1 MVMRQM
7 RQNTKIVMILV
18 AITFVALMV
27 FEWGMNMSGQTASG
41 TIGRVGGTSV
51 SILEFQNTYRTL
63 YDQVQASQEQPISSQ
78 QDGEIED
85 MAWEQVVNQI
95 LVQEELAR
103 RGIRVTDEEVRQA
116 ARMSP
121 PPEFQTDPAFQN
133 EQGQFDLVR
142 YQQFLSEAG
151 QDPVFL
157 QQLEYYYRDLI
168 LRNKLMRQVTSGVF
182 VTDAELWRRYRDSN
196 ERATAT
202 FIAVSP
208 DARVPDSEVPV
219 TEEEVRAY
227 YEENEESFAVPAR
240 ATIRYVYMSKA
251 PSAADT
257 AAALARANAV
267 HAEVVG
273 GADFATVATRES
285 SDTGSAPIGGS
296 LGTFGRGTMI
306 AEFDSVAFALAPGEI
321 SEPFRTQFGYH
332 IVRVDSLDTAL
343 DQVSAR
349 HVLIPIEVTDESEVR
364 LLTRAD
370 SLETLSEGQT
380 LESVAGTFGLT
391 VLDGEISDESAVL
404 SGVGA
409 AGEAQ
414 DWIFEEAEGEGA
426 VSPVFE
432 TDAAFYAVEI
442 VSLLPAGVL
451 SFDDARAEI
460 ENDLRLERKA
470 ERTMEEA
477 AAWADELRSGTVT
490 MEALADRVGVA
501 PQTQGP
507 FTRIEFVPG
516 LGLSSPAIGAAF
528 GVAPG
533 EIAGPARAFDA
544 VVVLRVDARVPADS
558 AAWEA
563 QKAQQRSVVTNEI
576 QQLRLDQWLDGLRE
590 TTRIVDNR
598 IEYFRLAEEQAEQ
611 GLQNQFMF

>member
-1 MVMRQM
+1 MRQM
-7 RQNTKIVMILV
+7 RQNTKIIMILV

-27 FEWGMNMSGQTASG
+27 FEWGMNMSGRTAGG
-41 TIGRVGGTSV
+41 TIGRVGGTTV
-51 SILEFQNTYRTL
+51 SALDFQNSYRAL
-63 YDQVQASQEQPISSQ
+63 YDQVQAAQEQPISSQ
-78 QDGEIED
+78 QDQEIED

-95 LVQEELAR
+95 LIQEELAR

-121 PPEFQTDPAFQN
+121 PPEFQADPAFQN

-151 QDPVFL
+151 QDPLFL
-157 QQLEYYYRDLI
+157 QQLELYYRDLI

-182 VTDAELWRRYRDSN
+182 LTDAELWKRYRDEN
-196 ERATAT
+196 EQATAT

-208 DARVPDSEVPV
+208 DTRVADSEIPV
-219 TEEEVRAY
+219 TEDEVREY
-227 YEENEESFAVPAR
+227 YEENEETFQVPAR
-240 ATIRYVYMSKA
+240 ATVRYVYMNKA

-257 AAALARANAV
+257 AAALERARAV
-267 HAEVVG
+267 YQEVVG
-273 GADFATVATRES
+273 GADFATVAARES
-285 SDTGSAPIGGS
+285 SDTGSAANGGS
-296 LGTFGRGTMI
+296 LGTFARGTMV
-306 AEFDSVAFALAPGEI
+306 AEFDTVAFALDLNEI
-321 SEPFRTQFGYH
+321 SEPFRTAYGYH
-332 IVRVDSLDTAL
+332 IV
-343 DQVSAR
+343 QVVGQDEATDRIEAR
-349 HVLIPIEVTDESEVR
+349 HILIPIEVTDESEVR

-370 SLETLSEGQT
+370 SLETLAEGQT
-380 LESVAGTFGLT
+380 LESAATTFGLT
-391 VLDGEISDESAVL
+391 ILDGEITEETAVL
-404 SGVGA
+404 SGVGL

-414 DWIFEEAEGEGA
+414 DWIFEEAEGEGS

-442 VSLLPAGVL
+442 VSLAPAGVL
-451 SFDDARAEI
+451 SFEEARADI
-460 ENDLRLERKA
+460 ENDLRIERKT

-477 AAWADELRSGTVT
+477 AGWAAELRGGSVT
-490 MEALADRVGVA
+490 LEALADRIGVA

-507 FTRIEFVPG
+507 FTRADFVPG

-528 GVAPG
+528 GVPAG
-533 EIAGPARAFDA
+533 GIAGPARAFDA
-544 VVVLRVDARVPADS
+544 VVVMRVDSRVPADS

-563 QKAQQRSVVTNEI
+563 QKAQQRTALTSEV
-576 QQLRLDQWLDGLRE
+576 QQVRLDQWLDGLRE

-611 GLQNQFMF
+611 GLQNPLLY

>member
-1 MVMRQM
+1 MLMRQL

-27 FEWGMNMSGQTASG
+27 FEWGMNMSGQTAGG
-41 TIGRVGGTSV
+41 TIGRVGGTTVSV
-51 SILEFQNTYRTL
+51 LDFQNSYRVL

-78 QDGEIED
+78 QDSEIED

-95 LVQEELAR
+95 LIQEELGR

-121 PPEFQTDPAFQN
+121 PPEFQSDPAFQN

-142 YQQFLSEAG
+142 YQQFLGEAG
-151 QDPVFL
+151 QDPLFL
-157 QQLEYYYRDLI
+157 QQLELYYRDLI
-168 LRNKLMRQVTSGVF
+168 LRNKLIRQVTSGVF
-182 VTDAELWRRYRDSN
+182 LTDAELWKRYRDGN
-196 ERATAT
+196 EQATAT

-208 DARVPDSEVPV
+208 DTRVPDADVPV
-219 TEEEVRAY
+219 TEDEVRAY
-227 YEENEESFAVPAR
+227 YEENEESFQVPAR
-240 ATIRYVYMSKA
+240 ATLRYVYMNKA

-257 AAALARANAV
+257 TVALERARAV
-267 HAEVVG
+267 HQEVVG
-273 GADFATVATRES
+273 GADFATVAARES
-285 SDTGSAPIGGS
+285 SDTGSAAVGGS
-296 LGTFGRGTMI
+296 LGTFGRGIMTP
-306 AEFDSVAFALAPGEI
+306 ELEEVAFALAPGEI
-321 SEPFRTQFGYH
+321 GEPFLSPFGYH
-332 IVRVDSLDTAL
+332 IVQTVSRDEAL
-343 DQVSAR
+343 DQVEVR
-349 HVLIPIEVTDESEVR
+349 HILIPIELTDESEVG

-380 LESVAGTFGLT
+380 LASVASTFGLT
-391 VLDGEISDESAVL
+391 VLDGEISDETAVL
-404 SGVGA
+404 SGVGL

-432 TDAAFYAVEI
+432 TGAAFYAVEI

-451 SFDDARAEI
+451 GFDEARAEI
-460 ENDLRLERKA
+460 ESDLRVERKTA
-470 ERTMEEA
+470 QTMEEA
-477 AAWADELRSGTVT
+477 AGWADELRSGGVT
-490 MEALADRVGVA
+490 IEALADRIGVA

-507 FTRIEFVPG
+507 FTRADFVPG
-516 LGLSSPAIGAAF
+516 LGISSPAIGAAF
-528 GVAPG
+528 GVSPG

-544 VVVLRVDARVPADS
+544 VVVLRVDSLVPADS

-563 QKAQQRSVVTNEI
+563 QKSQQRTAATSEI
-576 QQLRLDQWLDGLRE
+576 QQARLDQWLDGLRE

-611 GLQNQFMF
+611 GLQNQLIY